1 DEMEAQCLSFDAALQ
16 ELAALLH
23 RIALAQTVPQAISSD
38 TPEYARIF
46 ALAQTL
52 PSDDVQLFYQ
62 IALHGR
68 NDLSLAPDEYAGFTM
83 TLLRMLTFMPDDLA
97 IKRQPPQV
105 TSASGTSSAKVQAQP
120 QTPAAQSSVPA
131 AMSSSVLD
139 WPQLSQQ
146 LKLTGMAKMLAQHSE
161 AKVIS
166 GEKIELCVPDVHKH
180 LLEKKYQDK
189 IRTALDTYFGKPV
202 ALSFSSGSIT
212 GLTPVAL
219 QQREEEEKQAQ
230 AIAAIETDPVVQEL
244 IEQFDAKLLVS
255 TIKPI
260 EK

>member
-1 DEMEAQCLSFDAALQ
+1 ME
-16 ELAALLH
+16 
-23 RIALAQTVPQAISSD
+23 T
-38 TPEYARIF
+38 
-46 ALAQTL
+46 
-52 PSDDVQLFYQ
+52 
-62 IALHGR
+62 
-68 NDLSLAPDEYAGFTM
+68 
-83 TLLRMLTFMPDDLA
+83 
-97 IKRQPPQV
+97 
-105 TSASGTSSAKVQAQP
+105 QP
-120 QTPAAQSSVPA
+120 QTAVAQSSAPA
-131 AMSSSVLD
+131 ATPSPTLD

-189 IRTALDTYFGKPV
+189 IQAALDTYFGKPV
-202 ALSFSSGSIT
+202 TLNFSIGSIT
-212 GLTPVAL
+212 GLTPVTL

-244 IEQFDAKLLVS
+244 IEQFDAKLLTS